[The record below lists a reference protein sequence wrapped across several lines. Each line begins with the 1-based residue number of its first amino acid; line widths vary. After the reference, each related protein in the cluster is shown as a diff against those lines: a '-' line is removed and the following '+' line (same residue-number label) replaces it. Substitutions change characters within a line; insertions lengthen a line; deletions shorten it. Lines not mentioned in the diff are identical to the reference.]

1 MGSRHNSLVFAE
13 CRLSFSRACGIFLDQ
28 GWNPCPLNWQADSYP
43 LYTAREILLLLLM
56 LLLGFFF
63 FFSVAQIWFRGER
76 SEVSTSTLVTRQQT
90 QPWYFSLLGYSFFF
104 LLFFFCAFGLPPSC
118 CSGLSRFSWSSL
130 GSGREGGGRGKGGWW
145 VLGGMG
151 NQKNLKRRNLGNF
164 PSDKSREIPNI
175 SKQQRDQRSMM

>member
-1 MGSRHNSLVFAE
+1 MSPELAGRF
-13 CRLSFSRACGIFLDQ
+13 LSTVYRQ
-28 GWNPCPLNWQADSYP
+28 RNPAIIVDAAVS
-43 LYTAREILLLLLM
+43 
-56 LLLGFFF
+56 FFF
-63 FFSVAQIWFRGER
+63 FFSVAQILFRGER

-90 QPWYFSLLGYSFFF
+90 QPWYFSLLGYSFFS
-104 LLFFFCAFGLPPSC
+104 LLFFFCTFGLPPSC

-145 VLGGMG
+145 VLRGMG

>member
-1 MGSRHNSLVFAE
+1 MGSRHKSLVFAE

-56 LLLGFFF
+56 RLLVFF

-104 LLFFFCAFGLPPSC
+104 PAILLLCLWAATQLLFWALQVFLV
-118 CSGLSRFSWSSL
+118 FSWEWEGGRRKRKGWL
-130 GSGREGGGRGKGGWW
+130 VGSGWDGE
-145 VLGGMG
+145 
-151 NQKNLKRRNLGNF
+151 
-164 PSDKSREIPNI
+164 SEKS
-175 SKQQRDQRSMM
+175 